1 MRRPSGHRQ
10 ILDQLARMCDQLRED
25 PSAPVAHAYVFCG
38 PDGIGK
44 FTTALWWAAQLK
56 CDDPG
61 GCART
66 GPVEPARPETVA
78 SANASTTNGGS
89 SSREAGNGRRSRTPP
104 PVDQAHPEIATVLGA
119 VASAVVCPSCR
130 QLAAGAHPDVT
141 VVEPPEPGRHIG
153 IAEVRELIR
162 TIAYKPRHRGPR
174 IAIVR
179 EAHLLTHEAQNGML
193 KLLEEPPGTAVII
206 LVVENVSSLLATV
219 RSRCQILRFGRLA
232 TDEVLEVLA
241 AHGRTGAEAAQAA
254 SAAVG
259 RPGRALAYDTDG
271 LAERT
276 RMLLAFEAVHGNPDA
291 EIEPLVTA
299 MAEKKGER
307 HAWLLALLEWQ
318 IRKIEVCLGGA
329 VDEAHPELRKA
340 LAAACRELPSRLIDE
355 AARISDT
362 MDALERNAN
371 AKLAVRELLLDLRG

>member
-1 MRRPSGHRQ
+1 VRRPSGHRQ
-10 ILDQLARMCDQLRED
+10 ILDQLARMRDELRED
-25 PSAPVAHAYVFCG
+25 PSAPMAHAYVFCG

-44 FTTALWWAAQLK
+44 FTTALWWASQLK
-56 CDDPG
+56 CDDPR

-66 GPVEPARPETVA
+66 ELPTRAKGATIGSPNG
-78 SANASTTNGGS
+78 SGTNGGS
-89 SSREAGNGRRSRTPP
+89 SNGEPGNGRTTRTPP
-104 PVDQAHPEIATVLGA
+104 QVELAHAETAAVLGA
-119 VASAVVCPSCR
+119 VARAVMCPSCR
-130 QLAAGAHPDVT
+130 QLAAGAHPDVI
-141 VVEPPEPGRHIG
+141 VMEPAEPGRHIG

-206 LVVENVSSLLATV
+206 LVVENASSLLATV

-232 TDEVLEVLA
+232 TEEVLEVLA

-259 RPGRALAYDTDG
+259 RPGRALAYDADG

-276 RMLLAFEAVHGNPDA
+276 RMLLAFEDVHGNPDA

-299 MAEKKGER
+299 MAERKGER

-329 VDEAHPELRKA
+329 IDEAHPELRKA
-340 LAAACRELPSRLIDE
+340 LAAACRELPGRLIDE

-362 MDALERNAN
+362 MDALDRNAN
-371 AKLAVRELLLDLRG
+371 AKLAIRELLLDLRG